1 MCWEDGL
8 AEQSSQQAALIT
20 VHPCYSTSRAGY
32 RRLPFIAHRMGRLY
46 SFLGLSVGVV
56 QEHHSKKRRQAAFE
70 ADITYVTSNALGF
83 TYLLDT
89 STAMSPDEL
98 VNILWSPMHCALE
111 KGGVPGGSSPHRG
124 ANPSG
129 MATHALRR
137 LLQR

>member
-1 MCWEDGL
+1 MCEPL
-8 AEQSSQQAALIT
+8 LQSCCTLVT
-20 VHPCYSTSRAGY
+20 DSR
-32 RRLPFIAHRMGRLY
+32 LFIECRMGKLF

-56 QEHHSKKRRQAAFE
+56 QEHHSKKRRRAAFE

-98 VNILWSPMHCALE
+98 VNVPCLPMHCAW
-111 KGGVPGGSSPHRG
+111 KGSLSAGSSPHRVG
-124 ANPSG
+124 NLSD

-137 LLQR
+137 LLCR